1 MAQFINNVCA
11 YVENTPEKVD
21 VNSLYKVYSIWAEA
35 QSLRGVSKKVFVQR
49 IVDLG
54 YNKAKGY
61 INGKS
66 GQTYFEGLVL
76 DTNSEDYQ
84 DIAFEVSVAFAA
96 R

>member
-1 MAQFINNVCA
+1 MYTNNYSNSVS
-11 YVENTPEKVD
+11 T
-21 VNSLYKVYSIWAEA
+21 NSLYKVYSIWAEA

-66 GQTYFEGLVL
+66 GQTYFEGIVL
-76 DTNSEDYQ
+76 NTNSEDYQ